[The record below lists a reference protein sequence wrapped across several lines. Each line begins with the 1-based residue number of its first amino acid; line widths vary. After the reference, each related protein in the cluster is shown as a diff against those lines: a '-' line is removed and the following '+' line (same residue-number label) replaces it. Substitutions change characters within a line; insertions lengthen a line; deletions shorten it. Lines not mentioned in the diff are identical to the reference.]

1 MKNKILILL
10 FFGFILRGCAG
21 VSSSGIFGTGVS
33 VAIDPRSLGT
43 QIDDSLMQKNLTAR
57 ILLLNKN
64 YLLSVKSKVL
74 DGRIFLT
81 GKVDEPEEKLKLT
94 KLEKYI
100 FAKFPVTGYKIS
112 LKNFDEN
119 IDKIYLHEETLKEVN
134 FNEEIEIA
142 SLDPIIATV
151 SPNFLVNE
159 DSKELDINNFY
170 LLDGHHRV
178 EYAKSKN
185 LIQLLNCVLVNYDD
199 VIIKP
204 YDYETNLDLSEFI
217 SILNDN
223 NFTES
228 QEGSFNIKIS
238 NKIFMIFFQ
247 SFMILFDVF

>member
-1 MKNKILILL
+1 M
-10 FFGFILRGCAG
+10 
-21 VSSSGIFGTGVS
+21 
-33 VAIDPRSLGT
+33 
-43 QIDDSLMQKNLTAR
+43 
-57 ILLLNKN
+57 
-64 YLLSVKSKVL
+64 
-74 DGRIFLT
+74 
-81 GKVDEPEEKLKLT
+81 KLT

-112 LKNFDEN
+112 LKNFDDN

-134 FNEEIEIA
+134 FNEEIDIA

-159 DSKELDINNFY
+159 DSKELEINNFY

-178 EYAKSKN
+178 EYAKSKK
-185 LIQLLNCVLVNYDD
+185 LIQLLNCVIVNYDD

-204 YDYETNLDLSEFI
+204 YDFETNLNLSELI

-228 QEGSFNIKIS
+228 QEGNFNIKIS
-238 NKIFMIFFQ
+238 NKNFVNKNIVSYKQLYEFKRLLQNKKIINPVLNNQYTSNLIVQFEALEKKEMLSMDYLLPPKSTWIEPR
-247 SFMILFDVF
+247 I

>member
-1 MKNKILILL
+1 
-10 FFGFILRGCAG
+10 
-21 VSSSGIFGTGVS
+21 
-33 VAIDPRSLGT
+33 
-43 QIDDSLMQKNLTAR
+43 
-57 ILLLNKN
+57 
-64 YLLSVKSKVL
+64 
-74 DGRIFLT
+74 
-81 GKVDEPEEKLKLT
+81 LKLT

-238 NKIFMIFFQ
+238 NKIFVNKNIVSYKQLYGFKR
-247 SFMILFDVF
+247 

>member
-1 MKNKILILL
+1 M
-10 FFGFILRGCAG
+10 
-21 VSSSGIFGTGVS
+21 
-33 VAIDPRSLGT
+33 
-43 QIDDSLMQKNLTAR
+43 
-57 ILLLNKN
+57 
-64 YLLSVKSKVL
+64 
-74 DGRIFLT
+74 
-81 GKVDEPEEKLKLT
+81 KLT

-100 FAKFPVTGYKIS
+100 FVKFPVTGYKIS
-112 LKNFDEN
+112 LKNFDDN

-134 FNEEIEIA
+134 FNEEIDIA

-178 EYAKSKN
+178 EYAKSKK
-185 LIQLLNCVLVNYDD
+185 LISLLSCVIVNFDD

-204 YDYETNLDLSEFI
+204 YDFGTNLDLSEFI
-217 SILNDN
+217 SILNDY

-238 NKIFMIFFQ
+238 NKNFVNKNIVSYKQLYEFKRLLQNKKIINPVLNNQYTNNLIVQFEALEKKELLSMDYLLPPKSTWIEPR
-247 SFMILFDVF
+247 I

>member
-1 MKNKILILL
+1 M
-10 FFGFILRGCAG
+10 
-21 VSSSGIFGTGVS
+21 
-33 VAIDPRSLGT
+33 
-43 QIDDSLMQKNLTAR
+43 
-57 ILLLNKN
+57 
-64 YLLSVKSKVL
+64 
-74 DGRIFLT
+74 
-81 GKVDEPEEKLKLT
+81 KLT

-185 LIQLLNCVLVNYDD
+185 LIPLLNCVLVNYDD

-238 NKIFMIFFQ
+238 NKIFVNKNIVSYKQLYEFKRLLQNKKIINPVLNNQYTSNLIVQFEALEKKELLSMDYLLPPKSTWIEPR
-247 SFMILFDVF
+247 I

>member
-1 MKNKILILL
+1 M
-10 FFGFILRGCAG
+10 
-21 VSSSGIFGTGVS
+21 
-33 VAIDPRSLGT
+33 
-43 QIDDSLMQKNLTAR
+43 
-57 ILLLNKN
+57 
-64 YLLSVKSKVL
+64 
-74 DGRIFLT
+74 
-81 GKVDEPEEKLKLT
+81 KLT

-100 FAKFPVTGYKIS
+100 FVKFPATGYKIS
-112 LKNFDEN
+112 LKNFDDN

-134 FNEEIEIA
+134 FNEEIDIA

-178 EYAKSKN
+178 EYAKSKK
-185 LIQLLNCVLVNYDD
+185 LIPLLNCVIVNYDD

-204 YDYETNLDLSEFI
+204 YDFGTNLDLSEFI

-228 QEGSFNIKIS
+228 QEGNFNIKIS
-238 NKIFMIFFQ
+238 NKNFVNKNIVSYKQLYEFKRLLQNKKIINPVLNNQYNSNFIVQFEALEKKELLSMDYLLPPKSTWIEPR
-247 SFMILFDVF
+247 I

>member
-1 MKNKILILL
+1 
-10 FFGFILRGCAG
+10 
-21 VSSSGIFGTGVS
+21 
-33 VAIDPRSLGT
+33 
-43 QIDDSLMQKNLTAR
+43 
-57 ILLLNKN
+57 
-64 YLLSVKSKVL
+64 
-74 DGRIFLT
+74 
-81 GKVDEPEEKLKLT
+81 LKLT

-112 LKNFDEN
+112 LKNFDDN

-134 FNEEIEIA
+134 FNEEIDIA

-151 SPNFLVNE
+151 NPNFLVNE

-199 VIIKP
+199 VIIRP
-204 YDYETNLDLSEFI
+204 YDFETNLDFSEFI
-217 SILNDN
+217 SILYDN
-223 NFTES
+223 NFIES

-238 NKIFMIFFQ
+238 NKNFVNKNIVSYKQLYEFKRLLQNKKIINP
-247 SFMILFDVF
+247 ILNNQYTSNLIVQFEALDKKELLSMDYLLPPKSTWIEPRI

>member
-1 MKNKILILL
+1 M
-10 FFGFILRGCAG
+10 
-21 VSSSGIFGTGVS
+21 
-33 VAIDPRSLGT
+33 
-43 QIDDSLMQKNLTAR
+43 
-57 ILLLNKN
+57 
-64 YLLSVKSKVL
+64 
-74 DGRIFLT
+74 
-81 GKVDEPEEKLKLT
+81 KLT

-112 LKNFDEN
+112 LKNFDDN

-134 FNEEIEIA
+134 FNEEIDIA

-238 NKIFMIFFQ
+238 NKIFVNKNIVSYKQLYGFKRLLQNKKIINPVLNNQYTSKLIVQFEALEKKELLSMDYLLPPKSTWIEPR
-247 SFMILFDVF
+247 I

>member
-1 MKNKILILL
+1 M
-10 FFGFILRGCAG
+10 
-21 VSSSGIFGTGVS
+21 
-33 VAIDPRSLGT
+33 
-43 QIDDSLMQKNLTAR
+43 
-57 ILLLNKN
+57 
-64 YLLSVKSKVL
+64 
-74 DGRIFLT
+74 
-81 GKVDEPEEKLKLT
+81 KLT

-134 FNEEIEIA
+134 FNEEIDIA

-159 DSKELDINNFY
+159 DSKELEINNFY

-178 EYAKSKN
+178 EYAKSKK
-185 LIQLLNCVLVNYDD
+185 LIQLLNCVIVNYDD

-238 NKIFMIFFQ
+238 NKFFVNKNIVSYKQ
-247 SFMILFDVF
+247 LYEFKRLLQNKKIINPVLNNQYTNNLIVQFEALEKKELLSMDYLLPPKSTWIEPRI

>member
-1 MKNKILILL
+1 M
-10 FFGFILRGCAG
+10 
-21 VSSSGIFGTGVS
+21 
-33 VAIDPRSLGT
+33 
-43 QIDDSLMQKNLTAR
+43 
-57 ILLLNKN
+57 
-64 YLLSVKSKVL
+64 
-74 DGRIFLT
+74 
-81 GKVDEPEEKLKLT
+81 KLT

-100 FAKFPVTGYKIS
+100 FVKFPVTGYKIS
-112 LKNFDEN
+112 LKNFDDN

-134 FNEEIEIA
+134 FNEEIDIA

-178 EYAKSKN
+178 EYAKSKK
-185 LIQLLNCVLVNYDD
+185 LIPLLNCVIVNYDD

-204 YDYETNLDLSEFI
+204 YDFVTNLDLSEFI

-228 QEGSFNIKIS
+228 QEGNFNIKIS
-238 NKIFMIFFQ
+238 NKNFVNKNIVSYKQLYEFKRLLQNKKIINPVLNNQYTSNLIVQFEALEKKELLSMDYLLPPKSTWIEPR
-247 SFMILFDVF
+247 I

>member
-1 MKNKILILL
+1 M
-10 FFGFILRGCAG
+10 
-21 VSSSGIFGTGVS
+21 
-33 VAIDPRSLGT
+33 
-43 QIDDSLMQKNLTAR
+43 
-57 ILLLNKN
+57 
-64 YLLSVKSKVL
+64 
-74 DGRIFLT
+74 
-81 GKVDEPEEKLKLT
+81 KLT

-100 FAKFPVTGYKIS
+100 FVKFPVTGYKIS
-112 LKNFDEN
+112 LKNFDDN

-134 FNEEIEIA
+134 FNEEIDIA

-185 LIQLLNCVLVNYDD
+185 LIPLLNCVLVNYDD

-238 NKIFMIFFQ
+238 NKIFVNKNIVSYKQLYEFKRLLQNKKIINPVLNNQYTNNLIVQFEALEKKELLSMDYLLPPKSTWIEPR
-247 SFMILFDVF
+247 I

>member
-1 MKNKILILL
+1 M
-10 FFGFILRGCAG
+10 
-21 VSSSGIFGTGVS
+21 
-33 VAIDPRSLGT
+33 
-43 QIDDSLMQKNLTAR
+43 
-57 ILLLNKN
+57 
-64 YLLSVKSKVL
+64 
-74 DGRIFLT
+74 
-81 GKVDEPEEKLKLT
+81 KLT

-238 NKIFMIFFQ
+238 NKIFVNKNIVSYKQLYEFKRLLQNKKIINPVLNNQYTSNLIVQFEALEKKELLLMDYLLPPKSTWIEPR
-247 SFMILFDVF
+247 I

>member
-1 MKNKILILL
+1 M
-10 FFGFILRGCAG
+10 
-21 VSSSGIFGTGVS
+21 
-33 VAIDPRSLGT
+33 
-43 QIDDSLMQKNLTAR
+43 
-57 ILLLNKN
+57 
-64 YLLSVKSKVL
+64 
-74 DGRIFLT
+74 
-81 GKVDEPEEKLKLT
+81 KLT

-100 FAKFPVTGYKIS
+100 FEKFPVTGYKIS
-112 LKNFDEN
+112 LKNFDDN

-134 FNEEIEIA
+134 FNEEIDIA

-178 EYAKSKN
+178 EYAKSKK
-185 LIQLLNCVLVNYDD
+185 LIPLLNCVIVNYDD

-204 YDYETNLDLSEFI
+204 YDFETNLNLSELI

-228 QEGSFNIKIS
+228 QEGNFNIKIS
-238 NKIFMIFFQ
+238 NKNFVNKNIVSYKQLYEFKRLLQNKKIINPVLNNQYTSNLIVQFEALEKKELLSMDYLLPPKSTWIEPR
-247 SFMILFDVF
+247 I

>member
-1 MKNKILILL
+1 M
-10 FFGFILRGCAG
+10 
-21 VSSSGIFGTGVS
+21 
-33 VAIDPRSLGT
+33 
-43 QIDDSLMQKNLTAR
+43 
-57 ILLLNKN
+57 
-64 YLLSVKSKVL
+64 
-74 DGRIFLT
+74 
-81 GKVDEPEEKLKLT
+81 KLT

-112 LKNFDEN
+112 LKNFDDN

-134 FNEEIEIA
+134 FNEEIDIA

-159 DSKELDINNFY
+159 DSKELEINNFY

-178 EYAKSKN
+178 EYAKSKK
-185 LIQLLNCVLVNYDD
+185 LIPLLNCVIVNYDD

-238 NKIFMIFFQ
+238 NKIFVNKNIVSYKQLYEFKRLLQNKKIINPVLNNQYISNLIVQFEALEKKELLSMDYLLPPKSTWIEPR
-247 SFMILFDVF
+247 I

>member
-1 MKNKILILL
+1 M
-10 FFGFILRGCAG
+10 
-21 VSSSGIFGTGVS
+21 
-33 VAIDPRSLGT
+33 
-43 QIDDSLMQKNLTAR
+43 
-57 ILLLNKN
+57 
-64 YLLSVKSKVL
+64 
-74 DGRIFLT
+74 
-81 GKVDEPEEKLKLT
+81 KLT

-185 LIQLLNCVLVNYDD
+185 LIPLLNCVLVNYDD

-238 NKIFMIFFQ
+238 NKIFVNKNIVSYKQLYGFKRLLQNKKIINPVLNNQYTSKLIVQFEALEKKELLSMDYLLPPKSTWIEPR
-247 SFMILFDVF
+247 I

>member
-1 MKNKILILL
+1 M
-10 FFGFILRGCAG
+10 
-21 VSSSGIFGTGVS
+21 
-33 VAIDPRSLGT
+33 
-43 QIDDSLMQKNLTAR
+43 
-57 ILLLNKN
+57 
-64 YLLSVKSKVL
+64 
-74 DGRIFLT
+74 
-81 GKVDEPEEKLKLT
+81 KLT

-100 FAKFPVTGYKIS
+100 FVKFPVTGYKIS

-134 FNEEIEIA
+134 FNEEIDIA

-238 NKIFMIFFQ
+238 NKIFVNKNIVSYKQLYEFKRLLQNKKIINPVLNNQYTSNLIVQFEALEKKELLSMDYLLPPKSTWIEPR
-247 SFMILFDVF
+247 I

>member
-1 MKNKILILL
+1 M
-10 FFGFILRGCAG
+10 
-21 VSSSGIFGTGVS
+21 
-33 VAIDPRSLGT
+33 
-43 QIDDSLMQKNLTAR
+43 
-57 ILLLNKN
+57 
-64 YLLSVKSKVL
+64 
-74 DGRIFLT
+74 
-81 GKVDEPEEKLKLT
+81 KLT

-134 FNEEIEIA
+134 FNEEIDIT

-185 LIQLLNCVLVNYDD
+185 LIPLLNCVLVNYDD

-238 NKIFMIFFQ
+238 NKIFVNKNIVSYKQLYEFKRLLQNKKIINPVLNNQYTSNLIVQFEALEKKELLSMDYLLPPKSTWIEPR
-247 SFMILFDVF
+247 I

>member
-1 MKNKILILL
+1 
-10 FFGFILRGCAG
+10 
-21 VSSSGIFGTGVS
+21 
-33 VAIDPRSLGT
+33 
-43 QIDDSLMQKNLTAR
+43 
-57 ILLLNKN
+57 
-64 YLLSVKSKVL
+64 
-74 DGRIFLT
+74 
-81 GKVDEPEEKLKLT
+81 LKLT

-134 FNEEIEIA
+134 FNEEIEIS
-142 SLDPIIATV
+142 SLDPIVATV

-159 DSKELDINNFY
+159 DSNELDINNFY

-178 EYAKSKN
+178 EYAKSKK
-185 LIQLLNCVLVNYDD
+185 LIPLLNCVLVNYDD

-238 NKIFMIFFQ
+238 NKIFVNKNIVSYKQLYEFKRLLQNKKIINPVLNNQYTSNLIVQFEALEKKELLSMDYLLPPKSTWIEPR
-247 SFMILFDVF
+247 I

>member
-1 MKNKILILL
+1 M
-10 FFGFILRGCAG
+10 
-21 VSSSGIFGTGVS
+21 
-33 VAIDPRSLGT
+33 
-43 QIDDSLMQKNLTAR
+43 
-57 ILLLNKN
+57 
-64 YLLSVKSKVL
+64 
-74 DGRIFLT
+74 
-81 GKVDEPEEKLKLT
+81 KLT

-134 FNEEIEIA
+134 FNEEIDIA

-178 EYAKSKN
+178 EYAKSKK
-185 LIQLLNCVLVNYDD
+185 LIPLLNCVIVNYDD
-199 VIIKP
+199 VIIRP
-204 YDYETNLDLSEFI
+204 YDFATNLDLSEFI

-223 NFTES
+223 NFIES

-238 NKIFMIFFQ
+238 NKNFVNKSIVSYKQLYEFKRLLQNKKIINPVLNNQYTSNLIVQFEALEKKELLSMDYLLPPKSTWIEPR
-247 SFMILFDVF
+247 I

>member
-1 MKNKILILL
+1 M
-10 FFGFILRGCAG
+10 
-21 VSSSGIFGTGVS
+21 
-33 VAIDPRSLGT
+33 
-43 QIDDSLMQKNLTAR
+43 
-57 ILLLNKN
+57 
-64 YLLSVKSKVL
+64 
-74 DGRIFLT
+74 
-81 GKVDEPEEKLKLT
+81 KLT

-112 LKNFDEN
+112 LKNFDDN

-134 FNEEIEIA
+134 FNEEIDIA
-142 SLDPIIATV
+142 SFDPIIATV

-185 LIQLLNCVLVNYDD
+185 LIPLLNCVLVNYDD

-238 NKIFMIFFQ
+238 NKIFVNKNIVSYKQLYEIKRLLQNKKIINPVLNNQYTSNLIVQFEALEKKELLSMDYLLPPKSTWIEPR
-247 SFMILFDVF
+247 I

>member
-1 MKNKILILL
+1 M
-10 FFGFILRGCAG
+10 
-21 VSSSGIFGTGVS
+21 
-33 VAIDPRSLGT
+33 
-43 QIDDSLMQKNLTAR
+43 
-57 ILLLNKN
+57 
-64 YLLSVKSKVL
+64 
-74 DGRIFLT
+74 
-81 GKVDEPEEKLKLT
+81 KLT

-238 NKIFMIFFQ
+238 NKIFVNKNIVSYKQLYEFKRLLQNKKIINPVLNNQYTSNLIVQFEALEKKELLSMDYLLPPKSTWIEPR
-247 SFMILFDVF
+247 I

>member
-1 MKNKILILL
+1 M
-10 FFGFILRGCAG
+10 
-21 VSSSGIFGTGVS
+21 
-33 VAIDPRSLGT
+33 
-43 QIDDSLMQKNLTAR
+43 
-57 ILLLNKN
+57 
-64 YLLSVKSKVL
+64 
-74 DGRIFLT
+74 
-81 GKVDEPEEKLKLT
+81 KLT

-204 YDYETNLDLSEFI
+204 YDFGTNLDLSEFI

-238 NKIFMIFFQ
+238 NKIFVNKNIVSYKQLYGFKRLLQNKKIINPVLNNQYTSNLIVQFEALEKKELLLMDYLLPPKSTWIEPR
-247 SFMILFDVF
+247 I

>member
-1 MKNKILILL
+1 M
-10 FFGFILRGCAG
+10 
-21 VSSSGIFGTGVS
+21 
-33 VAIDPRSLGT
+33 
-43 QIDDSLMQKNLTAR
+43 
-57 ILLLNKN
+57 
-64 YLLSVKSKVL
+64 
-74 DGRIFLT
+74 
-81 GKVDEPEEKLKLT
+81 KLT

-134 FNEEIEIA
+134 FNEEIDIA

-159 DSKELDINNFY
+159 DSKELEINNFY

-178 EYAKSKN
+178 EYAKSKK
-185 LIQLLNCVLVNYDD
+185 LIQLLNCVIVNYDD

-204 YDYETNLDLSEFI
+204 YDFGTNLDLSEFI

-238 NKIFMIFFQ
+238 NKIFVNKNIVSYKQLYEFKRLLQNKKIINPVLNNQYISNLIVQFEALEKKELLSMDYLLPPKSTWIEPR
-247 SFMILFDVF
+247 I

>member
-1 MKNKILILL
+1 M
-10 FFGFILRGCAG
+10 
-21 VSSSGIFGTGVS
+21 
-33 VAIDPRSLGT
+33 
-43 QIDDSLMQKNLTAR
+43 
-57 ILLLNKN
+57 
-64 YLLSVKSKVL
+64 
-74 DGRIFLT
+74 
-81 GKVDEPEEKLKLT
+81 KLT

-159 DSKELDINNFY
+159 ESKELDINNFY

-238 NKIFMIFFQ
+238 NKIFVNKNIVSYKQLYEFKRLLQNKKIINPVLNNQYTSNLIVQFEALEKKELLSMDYLLPPKSTWIEPR
-247 SFMILFDVF
+247 I

>member
-1 MKNKILILL
+1 M
-10 FFGFILRGCAG
+10 
-21 VSSSGIFGTGVS
+21 
-33 VAIDPRSLGT
+33 
-43 QIDDSLMQKNLTAR
+43 
-57 ILLLNKN
+57 
-64 YLLSVKSKVL
+64 
-74 DGRIFLT
+74 
-81 GKVDEPEEKLKLT
+81 KLT

-100 FAKFPVTGYKIS
+100 FLKFPITGYKIS
-112 LKNFDEN
+112 LKNFDDN

-134 FNEEIEIA
+134 FNEEIDIA

-178 EYAKSKN
+178 EYAKSKK
-185 LIQLLNCVLVNYDD
+185 LIQLLNCVIVNYDD

-204 YDYETNLDLSEFI
+204 YDFVTNLDLSEFI

-228 QEGSFNIKIS
+228 KEGSFNIKIS
-238 NKIFMIFFQ
+238 NKIFVNKNIV
-247 SFMILFDVF
+247 SFKQLYEIKRLLQNKKIINPVLNNQYTSNLIVQFEALEKKEMLSMDYLLPPKSTWIEPRI

>member
-1 MKNKILILL
+1 M
-10 FFGFILRGCAG
+10 
-21 VSSSGIFGTGVS
+21 
-33 VAIDPRSLGT
+33 
-43 QIDDSLMQKNLTAR
+43 
-57 ILLLNKN
+57 
-64 YLLSVKSKVL
+64 
-74 DGRIFLT
+74 
-81 GKVDEPEEKLKLT
+81 KLT

-134 FNEEIEIA
+134 FNEEIDIT

-238 NKIFMIFFQ
+238 NKIFVNKNIVSYKQLYEFKRLLQNKKIINPVLNNQYTSKLIVQFEALEKKELLSMDYLLPPKSTWIEPR
-247 SFMILFDVF
+247 I

>member
-1 MKNKILILL
+1 
-10 FFGFILRGCAG
+10 
-21 VSSSGIFGTGVS
+21 
-33 VAIDPRSLGT
+33 
-43 QIDDSLMQKNLTAR
+43 
-57 ILLLNKN
+57 
-64 YLLSVKSKVL
+64 
-74 DGRIFLT
+74 
-81 GKVDEPEEKLKLT
+81 LKLT

-134 FNEEIEIA
+134 FNEEIDIA

-151 SPNFLVNE
+151 NPNFLVNE

-178 EYAKSKN
+178 EYAKSKK
-185 LIQLLNCVLVNYDD
+185 LIPLLNCVLVNYDD

-204 YDYETNLDLSEFI
+204 YDFGTNLDLSEFI

-238 NKIFMIFFQ
+238 NKIFVNKNIVSYKQLYEFKRLLQNKNIINPVLNNQYTGNLIVQFEALEKKELLSMDYLLPPKSTWIEPR
-247 SFMILFDVF
+247 I

>member
-1 MKNKILILL
+1 M
-10 FFGFILRGCAG
+10 
-21 VSSSGIFGTGVS
+21 
-33 VAIDPRSLGT
+33 
-43 QIDDSLMQKNLTAR
+43 
-57 ILLLNKN
+57 
-64 YLLSVKSKVL
+64 
-74 DGRIFLT
+74 
-81 GKVDEPEEKLKLT
+81 KLT

-112 LKNFDEN
+112 LKNFDDN

-134 FNEEIEIA
+134 FNEEIDIA

-238 NKIFMIFFQ
+238 NKIFVNKNIVSYKQLYEFKRLLQNKKIINPVLNNQYTSKLIVQFEALEKKELLSMDYLLPPKSTWIEPR
-247 SFMILFDVF
+247 I

>member
-1 MKNKILILL
+1 M
-10 FFGFILRGCAG
+10 
-21 VSSSGIFGTGVS
+21 
-33 VAIDPRSLGT
+33 
-43 QIDDSLMQKNLTAR
+43 
-57 ILLLNKN
+57 
-64 YLLSVKSKVL
+64 
-74 DGRIFLT
+74 
-81 GKVDEPEEKLKLT
+81 KLT

-134 FNEEIEIA
+134 FNEEIDIT

-159 DSKELDINNFY
+159 ESKELDINNFY

-178 EYAKSKN
+178 EYAKTKK
-185 LIQLLNCVLVNYDD
+185 LIPLLSCVLVNYDD

-204 YDYETNLDLSEFI
+204 YDFGTNLDLSEFI

-238 NKIFMIFFQ
+238 NKIFVNKNIV
-247 SFMILFDVF
+247 SFKQLYEIKRLLQNKKIINPVLNNQYTSNLIVQFEALEKKELLLMDYLLPPKSTWIEPRI

>member
-1 MKNKILILL
+1 M
-10 FFGFILRGCAG
+10 
-21 VSSSGIFGTGVS
+21 
-33 VAIDPRSLGT
+33 
-43 QIDDSLMQKNLTAR
+43 
-57 ILLLNKN
+57 
-64 YLLSVKSKVL
+64 
-74 DGRIFLT
+74 
-81 GKVDEPEEKLKLT
+81 KLT

-100 FAKFPVTGYKIS
+100 FVKFPVTGYKIS
-112 LKNFDEN
+112 LKNFDDN

-134 FNEEIEIA
+134 FNEEIDIA

-178 EYAKSKN
+178 EYAKSKK
-185 LIQLLNCVLVNYDD
+185 LIPLLNCVIVNYDD

-204 YDYETNLDLSEFI
+204 YDFETNLDLSEFI

-223 NFTES
+223 NFIES

-238 NKIFMIFFQ
+238 NKNFVNKNIVSYKQLYEFKRLLQNKKIINPVLNNQYTSNLIVQFEALEKKELLSMDYLLPPKSTWIEPR
-247 SFMILFDVF
+247 I